1 MSYKEIAK
9 SLELL
14 EKDWD
19 IDSIIKDFH
28 LGRRDDVSENSIKI
42 GDVVFHIPF
51 FDQSKKI
58 YSLEMLL
65 ARLFKLLYKA
75 RKTSFNFP

>member
-1 MSYKEIAK
+1 MSHNEIAK

-19 IDSIIKDFH
+19 IDSVIKDFH

-51 FDQSKKI
+51 LTKIKKI

-75 RKTSFNFP
+75 RKTSFNFS